1 MARRGPASVDRW
13 RATRGHFRN
22 FQHFCGKTSKKIE
35 WGPFEVNK
43 SFQKSQCR
51 KKTIAIHQKNE
62 VDPLVK
68 NFFRKKVCREKLE
81 GGTFWSRPVLYVT
94 MKKKTEQL
102 FWLSSFDQMV
112 QFDTSKYR
120 RTCKNYFGQFVWIEK
135 SQ

>member
-22 FQHFCGKTSKKIE
+22 FQHFCGKTSKKLN
-35 WGPFEVNK
+35 GAPLK
-43 SFQKSQCR
+43 SLKVFKSLNAE

-81 GGTFWSRPVLYVT
+81 GWSRPVLYVT
-94 MKKKTEQL
+94 MKKNGTALLVKFL
-102 FWLSSFDQMV
+102 
-112 QFDTSKYR
+112 R
-120 RTCKNYFGQFVWIEK
+120 PNGPI
-135 SQ
+135 